1 MIAHNNSKVLNIVD
15 VIIMTL
21 TANFGIR
28 WIAVAAG
35 IGPSSIFLWLFGATL
50 FFLPLSIITAQMS
63 RAYPEEGGLY
73 AWVRRAMG
81 EKHGFTVAWL
91 YWINNI
97 FYYPAVLIFLAANFA
112 YAIGRPEL
120 ASDPTYV
127 MITALIGF
135 WLIVVIGLFGLK
147 VSKYFVHFG
156 GFSGLFLPMALLIVF
171 GVLAYFKFGSSTS
184 FSLDSFIPGGGITNN
199 LPSLTMIMFSMAGV
213 EVIATF
219 ANRVKNPR
227 RDLYIGLLCGSAAT
241 FVLYVLGT
249 FMMNILAAPETLQK
263 TSGLLQTFGIIDQ
276 KFNIAWLARFI
287 AGGLVFAELAAIVVW
302 LLAPVIMFFECTPR
316 GILPDWMHRTDKKGT
331 PINAILFQGVLVSLV
346 IVITSLLPNVNAMYQ
361 VLVLMTT
368 ILYFIPYLFLAVT
381 YMRSLAHLNISQKLG
396 YCIAAGVFISIILGV
411 IVSFIPSSDL
421 KTTRDI
427 WFYEAELILGPLLI
441 IGIGWLLYRFR
452 KIAAI

>member
-1 MIAHNNSKVLNIVD
+1 MLPENNNKVLSFFDIIV
-15 VIIMTL
+15 MTV
-21 TANFGIR
+21 ASNFGIR

-50 FFLPLSIITAQMS
+50 FFLPLSIIIAQLS
-63 RAYPEEGGLY
+63 RAFPEEGGLY

-81 EKHGFTVAWL
+81 EKHGFTVAWI
-91 YWINNI
+91 YWVNNI
-97 FYYPAVLIFLAANFA
+97 FYYPAVLIFLAANLA

-135 WLIVVIGLFGLK
+135 WLIVFIALFGLK
-147 VSKYFVHFG
+147 ASKYFVNFG
-156 GFSGLFLPMALLIVF
+156 GLAGLFLPMILLTIF
-171 GVLAYFKFGSSTS
+171 GVLAYCKFGSATN
-184 FSLDSFIPGGGITNN
+184 FSADNFVPGGGISNN
-199 LPSLTMIMFSMAGV
+199 LPSLTMIMFSMAGA

-227 RDLYIGLLCGSAAT
+227 RDLYIGILCGSAVM
-241 FVLYVLGT
+241 FILYVLGT
-249 FMMNILAAPETLQK
+249 FMMNIIAAPETLQK

-276 KFNIAWLARFI
+276 KFNIAWLARLI
-287 AGGLVFAELAAIVVW
+287 AAGLVFAELGAIVVW

-316 GILPDWMHRTDKKGT
+316 GILPNWMHKTDKKGT
-331 PINAILFQGVLVSLV
+331 PINAILFQGLLVSLV
-346 IVITSLLPNVNAMYQ
+346 IVVTSLLPNVNAMYQ

-381 YMRSLAHLNISQKLG
+381 YIRSLVHLNMRQWIG
-396 YCIAAGVFISIILGV
+396 YCMAAGVFISIILG
-411 IVSFIPSSDL
+411 IAVSFIPSSDL
-421 KTTRDI
+421 KTTHDI
-427 WFYEAELILGPLLI
+427 WYYEAELILGPLLI

-452 KIAAI
+452 KTAA